1 VEEIAPPAGY
11 VSDEVTEKE
20 KTVELSASRA
30 GAYKAK
36 EVALKDYVIDESNRY
51 AYAVLDHA
59 GVLSFFRSDLDYTAE
74 ENGGFGNGSGGS
86 FEDSRGNVYTGTLY
100 TGFGD
105 HGFETRNTQAGDNMP
120 PWYVDRE
127 SVKHVQIAQGQV
139 IRPENST
146 SHWFYECRNLTDAD
160 LTRLDT
166 ASVTDMSFMFCHCEK
181 LTALSQQFDTGKV
194 TDMRSMFA
202 NARML
207 DILDLT
213 GFHTAAVSSMNA
225 MFYGGSRL
233 QNIFVS
239 DAWTTEAAAD
249 SAGMFYNCRNLPNF
263 DASCT
268 DRTRAHIGS
277 DGYLSKEL

>member
-1 VEEIAPPAGY
+1 MIREIRLPISGKSATIKMDPMNFWKAYNMMRLQKYLALCGVASRRKAEEMIAEGRVTVNGVKITEMGTQVEEG
-11 VSDEVTEKE
+11 DEV
-20 KTVELSASRA
+20 R
-30 GAYKAK
+30 
-36 EVALKDYVIDESNRY
+36 
-51 AYAVLDHA
+51 
-59 GVLSFFRSDLDYTAE
+59 
-74 ENGGFGNGSGGS
+74 
-86 FEDSRGNVYTGTLY
+86 
-100 TGFGD
+100 
-105 HGFETRNTQAGDNMP
+105 
-120 PWYVDRE
+120 VD
-127 SVKHVQIAQGQV
+127 GQV